1 MKYLIYNNELEAQ
14 IRADKCFDDMQNKE
28 GTTSYCD
35 VIKHTADDLWAVVV
49 DSRVEYLFTPQ
60 ELIDS
65 QNLDYTWFTIIPDTN
80 PTGYKRIT
88 TKSTNIIKIG
98 AGILR
103 SIVVGNAGSGGNV
116 ITIYDNI
123 SAVAPVIQMFLN
135 AQANEYQLNTSF
147 NTGLTVKSS
156 TGTAADFTVYYE

>member
-1 MKYLIYNNELEAQ
+1 M
-14 IRADKCFDDMQNKE
+14 R
-28 GTTSYCD
+28 
-35 VIKHTADDLWAVVV
+35 VDLTY
-49 DSRVEYLFTPQ
+49 D
-60 ELIDS
+60 
-65 QNLDYTWFTIIPDTN
+65 WFPVIPDTN

-116 ITIYDNI
+116 ITIYDNV
-123 SAVAPVIQMFLN
+123 SSVAPVIQMFLN

-156 TGTAADFTVYYE
+156 TGTSADFTVYYE